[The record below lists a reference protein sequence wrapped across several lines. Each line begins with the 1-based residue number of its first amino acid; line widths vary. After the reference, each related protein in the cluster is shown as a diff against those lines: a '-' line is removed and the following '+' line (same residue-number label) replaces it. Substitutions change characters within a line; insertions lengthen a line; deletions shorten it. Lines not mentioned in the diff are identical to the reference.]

1 MTASLT
7 LACLWAIIA
16 SIVAMVPRRFHSPGA
31 VALLAAGIPL
41 PGWVTGQNGPLWGM
55 PVLAGGAVLL
65 RWPVVP
71 FARRLWPGGAA
82 REPAEQGLPPSP
94 ETQGAVP
101 GLQPLHCAALSCD
114 RPAKAP
120 SKVLSNGRA

>member
-16 SIVAMVPRRFHSPGA
+16 SIVAMVPRRFHWPGV
-31 VALLAAGIPL
+31 VALIAAGIPL
-41 PGWVTGQNGPLWGM
+41 LGWVTWQNGPLWGM
-55 PVLAGGAVLL
+55 LVLAGGAVLL
-65 RWPVVP
+65 RWPVVRL
-71 FARRLWPGGAA
+71 ARRLRRGGGA

-101 GLQPLHCAALSCD
+101 GLQPLHFAALSCD

>member
-1 MTASLT
+1 MAASLT

-16 SIVAMVPRRFHSPGA
+16 SIVAMVPCRVHRPGV
-31 VALLAAGIPL
+31 VALIAAGIPL
-41 PGWVTGQNGPLWGM
+41 LGWVTWRNGPLWGM
-55 PVLAGGAVLL
+55 PVLAGGALLL

-71 FARRLWPGGAA
+71 LARRLRRGGGA

-94 ETQGAVP
+94 ETQGAAP
-101 GLQPLHCAALSCD
+101 GLQPLHFAALSCD

>member
-16 SIVAMVPRRFHSPGA
+16 SIVAMVPRRFHWPGV

-41 PGWVTGQNGPLWGM
+41 PGWVTWQNGPLWGM
-55 PVLAGGAVLL
+55 PVLAGGALLL

-71 FARRLWPGGAA
+71 LARRLRRGGCRA
-82 REPAEQGLPPSP
+82 
-94 ETQGAVP
+94 GAGGV
-101 GLQPLHCAALSCD
+101 G
-114 RPAKAP
+114 
-120 SKVLSNGRA
+120 